1 MEILIPIAIGIIGLI
16 FKKIAE
22 QKKVNEP
29 GQIKKTPVEQQS
41 ISEKAVIQSSKS
53 RMNSAEARTDYY
65 NKKKTAEETVVQNT
79 ADSAQKEDKET
90 WGPFGSELTGD
101 ELVRSFVLG
110 EILGPPKS
118 KKPYRR

>member
-29 GQIKKTPVEQQS
+29 VKKAPAEQQVDS
-41 ISEKAVIQSSKS
+41 DKEIMPSSKS
-53 RMNSAEARTDYY
+53 RMNLSEARSDYY
-65 NKKKTAEETVVQNT
+65 NKKKAADEMMVRNDSDSFPSEE
-79 ADSAQKEDKET
+79 KESFE
-90 WGPFGSELTGD
+90 PFGSGLTGD
-101 ELVRSFVLG
+101 ELVRSVVLG